1 MADNAIDRDEIDN
14 IVQDTDYPLSGWK
27 LNTLPRGIE
36 DQ

>member
-14 IVQDTDYPLSGWK
+14 IVQDTDYPLSGRE
-27 LNTLPRGIE
+27 LSTLPRGIE